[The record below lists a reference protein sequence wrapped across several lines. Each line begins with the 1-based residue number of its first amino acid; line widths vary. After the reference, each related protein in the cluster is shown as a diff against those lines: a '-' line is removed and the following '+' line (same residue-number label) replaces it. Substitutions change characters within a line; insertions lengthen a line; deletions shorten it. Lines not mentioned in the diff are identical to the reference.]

1 MDEVGVSDT
10 RRSPRV
16 LLRIPICLMVTEDQ
30 PEHGLTAVVNQHGAL
45 VLSPIQCEQGTV
57 LLIRN
62 ELNGASSRCRVVW
75 AGPADPS
82 GAYKLGIEFTDEA
95 STFWGSGYQEA
106 ISAGVQTAG
115 VGTMS
120 VRNHTMKKQ

>member
-1 MDEVGVSDT
+1 MDEVGVRNT

-16 LLRIPICLMVTEDQ
+16 LLRIPICLRSIVKEDQ

-45 VLSPIQCEQGTV
+45 VLSPIQWEQGTV

-75 AGPADPS
+75 VGPADPS
-82 GAYKLGIEFTDEA
+82 GAYKLGIEFIDEA

-106 ISAGVQTAG
+106 ISAGVQTAD
-115 VGTMS
+115 VGT
-120 VRNHTMKKQ
+120 V